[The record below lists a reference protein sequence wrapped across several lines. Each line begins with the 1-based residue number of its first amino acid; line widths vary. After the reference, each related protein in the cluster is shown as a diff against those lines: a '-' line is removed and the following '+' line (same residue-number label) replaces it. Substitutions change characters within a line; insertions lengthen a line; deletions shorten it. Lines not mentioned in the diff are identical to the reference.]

1 MQKNDLNFLLLLSL
15 PQMCYCVML
24 FIDDNIVLCV
34 TLIVLCY
41 NDFLCVTIIVYLCN
55 IVLKNTI
62 TLNLCYN
69 INVMKNINLFS

>member
-41 NDFLCVTIIVYLCN
+41 NDFLCVTTIVYLCY
-55 IVLKNTI
+55 IV
-62 TLNLCYN
+62 
-69 INVMKNINLFS
+69 